1 MFYNEITGKRAAI
14 VMLFAQPVK
23 DILLIF
29 CADSIALRYR
39 QKYSGGGKSADMP
52 GPVVGQ
58 SFI

>member
-29 CADSIALRYR
+29 CAGVIAGAYR
-39 QKYSGGGKSADMP
+39 
-52 GPVVGQ
+52 
-58 SFI
+58 